1 MLSASKNEEVSQNCF
16 VFDVVKFENL
26 RTSHRIASFSS
37 LQVDRQTDRQAN
49 RQTNREI
56 DRQTDRQIH
65 RYIDR

>member
-37 LQVDRQTDRQAN
+37 LQVDRQTDRQ
-49 RQTNREI
+49 TNREI